1 MTINI
6 KQNSTIIGWWL
17 YDDIIIFDKDIER
30 VQKVWAVGTE
40 RMKNGREYIRL
51 NSRQQDTILPKLVK
65 AGYKLS
71 VIPTGLS
78 TIPF

>member
-6 KQNSTIIGWWL
+6 KQNSTIIAWWMG
-17 YDDIIIFDKDIER
+17 DDYIIYGRDIER

-40 RMKNGREYIRL
+40 HMQDGREYIRL
-51 NSRQQDTILPKLVK
+51 TPRHQDTILPKLVK
-65 AGYKLS
+65 AGYKLA
-71 VIPTGLS
+71 VIPSGWC